1 MKLAMASC
9 AKIQDIDPQPAWP
22 LIRAER
28 PDALLL
34 LGDNIYLDRNDHH
47 DPFELTQALDA
58 LYERQFAEPGFSAL
72 LQDLRGRGAPVMA
85 IYDDHD
91 FLGDNRYGAD
101 GPQALRDAARD
112 AFIRAFRPTQTDDEV
127 YRIERIGPLDLIV
140 VDARYHRRSLAG
152 SRDDPDAILG
162 APQWAWLERQ
172 VAKSDAPYLAV
183 ASSSTFHAFGDESW
197 ELCRPAFDRMVK
209 LLRDRP
215 GALVLSGD
223 AHRNA
228 VYDDSGVIEIVS
240 SAVARR
246 SLVFKVLRSNYG
258 ILSFDDD
265 GLRVQLHSLK
275 VSSRFDFRIE
285 RSHWTLP

>member
-1 MKLAMASC
+1 MLV
-9 AKIQDIDPQPAWP
+9 
-22 LIRAER
+22 LIFILPRSGNFIFCAER
-28 PDALLL
+28 
-34 LGDNIYLDRNDHH
+34 NFFI
-47 DPFELTQALDA
+47 
-58 LYERQFAEPGFSAL
+58 FAAVCLVSSLSTCSGCEGGL
-72 LQDLRGRGAPVMA
+72 ILVVGVVV
-85 IYDDHD
+85 
-91 FLGDNRYGAD
+91 
-101 GPQALRDAARD
+101 
-112 AFIRAFRPTQTDDEV
+112 PTQLLD
-127 YRIERIGPLDLIV
+127 DLIV
-140 VDARYHRRSLAG
+140 VDARYHRRSMAG

-162 APQWAWLERQ
+162 APQWAWLEGQ
-172 VAKSDAPYLAV
+172 VSKSDAPYLAV